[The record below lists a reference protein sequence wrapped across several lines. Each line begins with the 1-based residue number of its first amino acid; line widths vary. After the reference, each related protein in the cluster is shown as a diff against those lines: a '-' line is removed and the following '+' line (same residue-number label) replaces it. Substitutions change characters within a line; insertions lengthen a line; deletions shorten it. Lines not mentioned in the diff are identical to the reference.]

1 MHRFVWDL
9 HYAPPKSLNH
19 EFPISAILRDTPIY
33 PLGAWALPGKY
44 TLELTVD
51 GKKYYADLKV
61 EMDPRIK
68 TSMDDLGKQFDME
81 TGAIYGMNQSYEA
94 LRHVQSLRAQLKDRA
109 ARAGKGTLADAIA
122 ALDKKAAELEGA
134 AQSAFFGLPPSGRQP
149 ENLSTLNQHFG
160 SILSVADSADAAPT
174 TQATSV
180 YREFEEALKSL
191 LDRWSNIHQT
201 DVAALNG
208 LLKSAGLASVD
219 PNAPPKADPSAD
231 EDGDDEP

>member
-1 MHRFVWDL
+1 MNESFV
-9 HYAPPKSLNH
+9 
-19 EFPISAILRDTPIY
+19 
-33 PLGAWALPGKY
+33 ALQQ
-44 TLELTVD
+44 V
-51 GKKYYADLKV
+51 
-61 EMDPRIK
+61 R
-68 TSMDDLGKQFDME
+68 
-81 TGAIYGMNQSYEA
+81 
-94 LRHVQSLRAQLKDRA
+94 SLRAQLKDRA

-149 ENLSTLNQHFG
+149 ENFSTLNQHFG

-231 EDGDDEP
+231 EGGDDEP